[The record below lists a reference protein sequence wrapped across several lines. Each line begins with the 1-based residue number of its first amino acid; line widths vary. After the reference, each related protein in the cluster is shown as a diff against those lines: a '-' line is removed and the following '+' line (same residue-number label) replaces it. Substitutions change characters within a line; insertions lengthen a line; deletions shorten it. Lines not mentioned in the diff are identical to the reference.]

1 MSEAM
6 ADKRLQE
13 ALEQVRSNQEEAQ
26 KFTADP
32 EAYLQARGV
41 DTSDLRFGETSSGE
55 LSDADL
61 ELAAGGRP
69 TVCTSVGAGEGVIAC
84 TSVGDDGTAAY

>member
-1 MSEAM
+1 MSTM
-6 ADKRLQE
+6 DDKSLQE
-13 ALEQVRSNQEEAQ
+13 ALEQVRSSHEEAQ

-41 DTSDLRFGETSSGE
+41 DTTELKFGDVASGE

-61 ELAAGGRP
+61 EHAAGGQQSVASI
-69 TVCTSVGAGEGVIAC
+69 TCTSVGAGEGVIVC
-84 TSVGDDGTAAY
+84 SSVGD